1 MIANYH
7 THTWRCNHA
16 SDPEESYVACALER
30 GLKILGFSDHTP
42 YFFPEGYDSW
52 FRMRPEQLQGYRDTV
67 LSLRESYRGKLEIPL
82 GLEVEFYP
90 ALLPRLLPVLRDGG
104 IEYLLLGQHFLGNE
118 AGEHGCAG
126 PTADESHLKRYCHQS
141 MDAMQTGLF
150 TYFAHPDLL
159 NFQGSD
165 ADYREHMRLLCR
177 EAKSC
182 GLPLEINL
190 HGVAK
195 KRNYP
200 DWRFWELAAEEGCAT
215 ILGCD
220 AHGAKQLLDRESE
233 EKALAMVKTLGL
245 ELLETV
251 PLRPIG

>member
-16 SDPEESYVACALER
+16 SDTEEEYVACALQR
-30 GLKILGFSDHTP
+30 GLEILGFSDHTP
-42 YFFPEGYDSW
+42 YVFPDGYESW
-52 FRMRPEQLQGYRDTV
+52 YRMRPDQLSGYCDTV
-67 LSLRESYRGKLEIPL
+67 RSLREKYRGQIEIHL
-82 GLEVEFYP
+82 GLELEYYP
-90 ALLPRLLPVLRDGG
+90 GLIKRILPVLRDNG
-104 IEYLLLGQHFLGNE
+104 IEYLLLGQHFIGNE
-118 AGEHGCAG
+118 AGEPYCGDS
-126 PTADESHLKRYCHQS
+126 TADLSVLQRYCSQS
-141 MDAMQTGLF
+141 AEAMQTGLF
-150 TYFAHPDLL
+150 TYFAHPDLIR
-159 NFQGSD
+159 FTGSD
-165 ADYREHMRLLCR
+165 RDYREQMRFLCR

-190 HGVAK
+190 LGFFK

-200 DWRFWELAAEEGCAT
+200 DVRFWELAAEEGCPV

-220 AHGAKQLLDRESE
+220 THVSKHLLE
-233 EKALAMVKTLGL
+233 EKTEQQALEMIERFGL